1 MPIGEPILNFA
12 QNNSG
17 LISGVAGLIGAAQQ
31 RRFEQNEAQKQREWN
46 EAMQDKANDFSLQM
60 WNMTNEYNSPS
71 AQRARME
78 EAGLNPLYYGLDGSS
93 ANGFESAQALGFDR
107 ASASSFDNPITT
119 AIESAMIPKKME
131 QLQAQIDNLNA
142 NTAKQGQETETEIK
156 RRQQMEVQIQKDR
169 QEIDNM
175 IKSGELTG
183 KNINLAEKA
192 LEWYDR
198 LQQANVSY
206 QESMS
211 RLNDSTRNRINT
223 LLPGEKELQN
233 MQIED
238 FFKSWEKIDAELEK
252 ISVET
257 GIAKEDLENYALNHS
272 QSGVFGTGISIPNLI
287 RGAKDAKNTVDST
300 QGGFH
305 QWR

>member
-1 MPIGEPILNFA
+1 MPVGESILNFA

-17 LISGVAGLIGAAQQ
+17 LVSGVMGLIGAAQQ
-31 RRFEQNEAQKQREWN
+31 RKFEQNEAQKQREWN

-60 WNMTNEYNSPS
+60 WNMTNEYNSPV
-71 AQRARME
+71 AQRARLE

-93 ANGFESAQALGFDR
+93 ANGFESAQALGYDR
-107 ASASSFDNPITT
+107 ASASSFDNPVTA

-169 QEIDNM
+169 QEIENL

-183 KNINLAEKA
+183 RNIDLANKS

-206 QESMS
+206 QESLS
-211 RLNDSTRNRINT
+211 KLNDSTRNRINA

-238 FFKSWEKIDAELEK
+238 FFKSWEKIDSEIER
-252 ISVET
+252 ISVDT

-272 QSGVFGTGISIPNLI
+272 QSGVFGSGVSLPNLI
-287 RGAKDAKNTVDST
+287 RAAKDAKKTVDST
-300 QGGFH
+300 QGGFN